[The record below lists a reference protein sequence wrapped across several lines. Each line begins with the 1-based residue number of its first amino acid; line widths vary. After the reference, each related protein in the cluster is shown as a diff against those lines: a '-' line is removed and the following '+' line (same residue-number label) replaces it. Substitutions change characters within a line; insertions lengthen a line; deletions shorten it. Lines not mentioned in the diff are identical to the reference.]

1 VANKFPDG
9 FSDESSDDDDQVRAM
24 KIWKDSRDSEET
36 ETDITPP
43 PTYSEST
50 VKAERSSAPHVAQAK
65 TLSILLSVLTG
76 DDGVILKSID
86 ELPSDLRSDLQKRF
100 EDMCTATKNRRLRYG
115 RIEKGPKFYATKNC
129 CVRDAINRSTS
140 DFSNGITFGAT
151 GRVSADVRCTKARE
165 PCAYVVMHEDVP
177 SLCMVPLPEEKR
189 VGKTWTELG
198 YWVQV

>member
-1 VANKFPDG
+1 
-9 FSDESSDDDDQVRAM
+9 M

-65 TLSILLSVLTG
+65 PLSMLLSVSTG

-100 EDMCTATKNRRLRYG
+100 EDMCTATKNRRL
-115 RIEKGPKFYATKNC
+115 
-129 CVRDAINRSTS
+129 
-140 DFSNGITFGAT
+140 
-151 GRVSADVRCTKARE
+151 
-165 PCAYVVMHEDVP
+165 
-177 SLCMVPLPEEKR
+177 
-189 VGKTWTELG
+189 
-198 YWVQV
+198 